1 MENVTQKPKQKK
13 IALIACLLGG
23 MVGAHKFYEEK
34 YVMGVL
40 YLLTCGFFMIGVI
53 IDLIKLIQQPSVYY
67 VEAKSFHVDPNAVKD
82 MIVNFPVEKVGKIVA
97 IIGGGIAGLGC
108 SMEFHLTFILI
119 GLAVAV
125 VGIVITWLKTRDFMG
140 ALVHSGIPAG
150 ITAVAVFAFLL
161 LIAFVVVWLVL
172 KLLLGIDLLEFF
184 GIDLFGDD
192 KESGSDGYEYQAP
205 QGFSFPTTL
214 YDKQGNQ
221 YRLESTSGDHAD
233 YYCPATGDRRV
244 VWDSDL
250 DSD

>member
-1 MENVTQKPKQKK
+1 MANVTQKPKQKK

-23 MVGAHKFYEEK
+23 MIGAHKFYEEK

-67 VEAKSFHVDPNAVKD
+67 VESKNFKVNPAAVKD
-82 MIVNFPVEKVGKIVA
+82 MIASFPVEKTGKIIS

-108 SMEFHLTFILI
+108 SMEFNLTFILI

-125 VGIVITWLKTRDFMG
+125 AGIVITWLKTRDLVG
-140 ALVHSGIPAG
+140 ALVDNGIPAG
-150 ITAVAVFAFLL
+150 IAAIAVFAFLL
-161 LIAFVVVWLVL
+161 LIAFVIVWLGL
-172 KLLLGIDLLEFF
+172 KLILGLDLLELF
-184 GIDLFGDD
+184 GINQFSED
-192 KESGSDGYEYQAP
+192 KEPEEYTPPA
-205 QGFSFPTTL
+205 GFTFPKSLT
-214 YDKQGNQ
+214 DRQGNV

-244 VWDSDL
+244 VWESDL
-250 DSD
+250 NSD